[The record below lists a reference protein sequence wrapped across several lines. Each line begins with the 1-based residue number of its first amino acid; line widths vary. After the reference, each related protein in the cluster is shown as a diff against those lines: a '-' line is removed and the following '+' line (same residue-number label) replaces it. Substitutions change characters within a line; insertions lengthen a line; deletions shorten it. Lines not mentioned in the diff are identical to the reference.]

1 MKKKKLKDE
10 FKSKRK
16 KMSSDF
22 DVNGAYTGTPSFDKD
37 EVPVQDVD
45 DLWLASNGQ
54 NLEYIFH
61 LNANFGNFVQNVGDF
76 GNFVQNY
83 LKTLEF
89 VE

>member
-10 FKSKRK
+10 LKSKRK

-45 DLWLASNGQ
+45 DL
-54 NLEYIFH
+54 
-61 LNANFGNFVQNVGDF
+61 
-76 GNFVQNY
+76 
-83 LKTLEF
+83 
-89 VE
+89 